1 MIEEYY
7 FDDFYR
13 VILVEE
19 EEGYTLSVDVYLP
32 YWPFGESEKS
42 CVTADG
48 REICLLFKELEI
60 NEFTDL
66 VGKVVVTGSLIG
78 GESETINVKY
88 FLKRRPS
95 TEEVRQLYE
104 YASRLLS
111 HKR

>member
-19 EEGYTLSVDVYLP
+19 EGGYTLSVDVYLP
-32 YWPFGESEKS
+32 YWPFGEYEKS
-42 CVTADG
+42 CVQTD
-48 REICLLFKELEI
+48 EKEVCLLFKELEMS
-60 NEFTDL
+60 EFTDL
-66 VGKVVVTGSLIG
+66 VEKVVVTGSLIG
-78 GESETINVKY
+78 GEYETINVKY
-88 FLKRRPS
+88 FLKKRPS

-104 YASRLLS
+104 YAPKLLS